1 MGGLI
6 GGAFAAGMSSDEL
19 TTLLERTDWDEM
31 FGFSPFQYKN
41 IRRKEDARDYPS
53 RLELG
58 RKHGLSL
65 PLALNN
71 GQQVDFL
78 LARITAPYG
87 SMTTFDDLPTPF
99 RTVAVDLLS
108 AQEVILDRGSLAD
121 ALRATMSLP
130 GVFPPIERDGR
141 VLVDGGALNN
151 VPADVVRAMGA
162 NVVVAIN
169 VSSTADPREA
179 SRSLLGLMSQSID
192 VMMQANT
199 RDTLKNADIVMVP
212 PLEKFG
218 SLDWRKSR
226 ELADAGY
233 RAAEA
238 MKERLLPLAVSDAE
252 WAAYQ
257 ERRRARRKTALPA
270 PEFITVTGT
279 APSDQAQI
287 EKALSA
293 RVGQPLDVPRLEA
306 DLEALT
312 GLDRYETVGWRLDEM
327 GGRPGLHVEA
337 RPKAHAPPFLMLGI
351 SLQNTTRNEFAF
363 QLAARYLTFDVA
375 GSGSEL
381 RIDGA
386 IGAQPNIGM
395 ELYRPIASPFF
406 VTAGAGAGEQTLNF
420 IDDDIVVA
428 RYSET
433 RALVGAGVGANL
445 GRDSD
450 VRLGLTYG
458 RLNASVESGVPDLP
472 ELHGAETRMR
482 LAWRRDG
489 QDSPVVPSHGARAV
503 ASLEHIL
510 QSPDIPPEFVTDRS
524 NTGVTIGEVKGSVV
538 WSRRDRHRLFLN
550 GGAGTTWGHPL
561 ANEQFQF
568 GAPMRLG
575 AYGTGELRGDH
586 YAILTAGYLRGVGR
600 LPDFLGGPLFLGGW
614 VENGSVFNDIDK
626 ATFHTNVSVG
636 AIGDTLV
643 GPVFLGASFDVNGA
657 WRYYVGIGRLF

>member
-1 MGGLI
+1 
-6 GGAFAAGMSSDEL
+6 
-19 TTLLERTDWDEM
+19 
-31 FGFSPFQYKN
+31 
-41 IRRKEDARDYPS
+41 
-53 RLELG
+53 
-58 RKHGLSL
+58 
-65 PLALNN
+65 
-71 GQQVDFL
+71 
-78 LARITAPYG
+78 
-87 SMTTFDDLPTPF
+87 
-99 RTVAVDLLS
+99 
-108 AQEVILDRGSLAD
+108 
-121 ALRATMSLP
+121 
-130 GVFPPIERDGR
+130 
-141 VLVDGGALNN
+141 
-151 VPADVVRAMGA
+151 
-162 NVVVAIN
+162 
-169 VSSTADPREA
+169 
-179 SRSLLGLMSQSID
+179 MSQSID